1 MVSVTLPVGEGNSVE
16 REMPMAWST
25 RIRGGVLSHPARE
38 KMPRLTYASLLVA
51 IFFLGLALRLHALG
65 ADSLWIDE
73 IYTVSASQMD
83 LGSIPSFVVTDDSHP
98 PLLYVMTKLFVG
110 LVGGS
115 EFALRL
121 PAALLGSLSILL
133 TGKVGEFL
141 WGRREGLVGA
151 FLLSVSAY
159 HVQYSQEARHY
170 VLLTFF
176 ALFSLASL
184 LAALRTNRKTLW
196 LAFALSTTMNLYL
209 HYFAFFVLPAELL
222 LAGWVILESWLA
234 TRRGRSR
241 LLGDQAPPPEGA
253 APPAAGSLS
262 ATAPH
267 GPPPDPMRMLYS
279 LLASMA
285 LVGALYL
292 PWLPSMRQ
300 QLLGPIIEVEGLAVG
315 AVPQATLSGE
325 FVYQLL
331 STYTGVEGFPL
342 LLFVALLALGLANS
356 GRRQLFFVGAWIC
369 TPFLV
374 TLLVQA
380 GHYFNPKY
388 ALYVVPIY
396 LLTVARGTTCLAG
409 WLQRASAQAGQRR
422 FTLSWATVLLVVLL
436 GGLGAP
442 ALVEYYRFSRADW
455 RSVTAYLNENM
466 SADDIII
473 ADGKAYGDGGDS
485 NRAARALT
493 YYFSLSDREP
503 TVLRAQ
509 RGLAPS
515 LEQFSDGGARVWG
528 VLWHSEE
535 LPSLNLPVPG
545 VELVEFPGVVVLRP
559 DPDQRDLLE
568 GTASVLEA
576 LLLVQPMT
584 VGRFDLHL
592 ALAELRHE
600 MGEPEEAA
608 TQVSLAQN
616 VAGEYLAEVALDPT
630 LESRS
635 WGWEPYWD
643 LGKTY
648 QQLGMYDLAAAAFE
662 QVVSLN
668 PDYAQAYLDLGIA
681 YRQLGLPTQALAA
694 YQRALDME
702 PEDAQVH
709 YLVGEG
715 YRRLGRIEEAKRAYQ
730 EALRLDPTQEASRR
744 TLQLFSHP
752 LDEDV
757 AHRLLHSLGQQLA
770 LLGYD
775 VSTTAPEAAGTL
787 DLSLWW
793 QAVANVERDYTV
805 FVHLADG
812 DGHLWAQADALLQH
826 DGRPSSTWRPGLVV
840 KEECTLELPAEI
852 PPGEYEVS
860 IGVYYWETRERLPVW
875 DEDGQRVEDDT
886 IPLLTVDVGEQ
897 SVP

>member
-1 MVSVTLPVGEGNSVE
+1 
-16 REMPMAWST
+16 MPWST
-25 RIRGGVLSHPARE
+25 RIRGGVLTHPAIER
-38 KMPRLTYASLLVA
+38 MPRLTYASILLA
-51 IFFLGLALRLHALG
+51 IFMLGLALRLHALG
-65 ADSLWIDE
+65 TDSLWIDE

-83 LGSIPSFVVTDDSHP
+83 LMSIPTFVVTDDSHP
-98 PLLYVMTKLFVG
+98 PLLYVITKLFVG
-110 LVGGS
+110 LMGGS
-115 EFALRL
+115 EFTLRL

-133 TGKVGEFL
+133 TGKIGEFL

-151 FLLSVSAY
+151 FLLSISAY

-170 VLLTFF
+170 VLMTFF

-184 LAALRTNRKTLW
+184 LAALRTNRKGLW

-222 LAGWVILESWLA
+222 LAGWVILGSWLA
-234 TRRGRSR
+234 TRGGGSR
-241 LLGDQAPPPEGA
+241 LLGEKAPSPEGA
-253 APPAAGSLS
+253 ALPDAVSQS
-262 ATAPH
+262 TVAPH
-267 GPPPDPMRMLYS
+267 GPPPSPARVLYS
-279 LLASMA
+279 LLASIA

-300 QLLGPIIEVEGLAVG
+300 QLLGPIIEVQGLAMG

-342 LLFVALLALGLANS
+342 LLFVALLALGLVSS
-356 GRRQLFFVGAWIC
+356 GRKQFFFVGTWIC

-409 WLQRASAQAGQRR
+409 WLQRSSTKAGQRR
-422 FTLSWATVLLVVLL
+422 FTFPWAIVLLVVLL
-436 GGLGAP
+436 GALGVP
-442 ALVEYYRFSRADW
+442 ALWEYYRFSRADW
-455 RSVTAYLNENM
+455 RGVTTYLSENM
-466 SADDIII
+466 SPDDIII
-473 ADGKAYGDGGDS
+473 ADGQAYGDGGDS

-515 LEQFSDGGARVWG
+515 LQQFTMEGAGVWG
-528 VLWHSEE
+528 VLWHSDD

-559 DPDQRDLLE
+559 DPGRGDLLE
-568 GTASVLEA
+568 DAASVLEA
-576 LLLVQPMT
+576 LLLVQPTT

-600 MGEPEEAA
+600 MAQPEEAA
-608 TQVSLAQN
+608 TQVLLAEQ
-616 VAGEYLAEVALDPT
+616 VAREYLAEAAQDPT

-668 PDYAQAYLDLGIA
+668 PGYAQAYLDLGIA
-681 YRQLGLPTQALAA
+681 YRQLGQPTQALAA
-694 YQRALDME
+694 YQRALVIE
-702 PEDAQVH
+702 PENAQVH

-715 YRRLGRIEEAKRAYQ
+715 YRRLGRIEEATLAYQ
-730 EALRLDPTQEASRR
+730 EALRLDPTHEASRR

-752 LDEDV
+752 LDDDV

-775 VSTTAPEAAGTL
+775 VSPATLEAGGTL

-793 QAVANVERDYTV
+793 QAVANVEKDYTV

-812 DGHLWAQADALLQH
+812 DGHLWAQEDALLQH
-826 DGRPSSTWRPGLVV
+826 NDNPSSTWRPGLVV
-840 KEECTLELPAEI
+840 KEEYALDLPAEM
-852 PPGEYEVS
+852 PPGEYEIS
-860 IGVYYWETRERLPVW
+860 TGVYYWETGERLPVW
-875 DEDGQRVEDDT
+875 DEDGQRLKNDT
-886 IPLLTVDVGEQ
+886 IPLLTVNVTE
-897 SVP
+897 